1 MSRNPIPLRMGDPL
15 DLDDARQ
22 AAHLLAQQIRDAV
35 DNLGACHVAYAN
47 AELEYRREL
56 AKVIAEIYS
65 DLGKVSLVDDLAR
78 GNPKVAQ
85 LRHFRD
91 LQDGQVKVARE
102 RLKQLDGE
110 RASLRQ
116 LIEWSQRFDH
126 RQIGAAA

>member
-1 MSRNPIPLRMGDPL
+1 MSRNPIPLALGTPL
-15 DLDDARQ
+15 DLDDGRQ
-22 AAHLLAQQIRDAV
+22 AARVIAVEIRDAV
-35 DNLGACHVAYAN
+35 TNLGACHKSFAD

-56 AKVIAEIYS
+56 ALVIAEIYS
-65 DLGKVSLVDDLAR
+65 SLGKVSLVDDLAR

-91 LQDGQVKVARE
+91 LQAGQVAVAKE

-116 LIEWSQRFDH
+116 LIEWSQKYDSRA
-126 RQIGAAA
+126 IGVAS